1 MLIVGLGNPG
11 GEYRDTYHNIGFI
24 TVDKLAKRLGL
35 CFKESNF
42 SADVAEGN
50 IRGKKVIIAKPLTFM
65 NLSGESVAL
74 LINRFKLSLQEVVIV
89 YDDID
94 LPVGAVRVRR
104 DGSAGTHNGMRSVV
118 KCAGE
123 TPRIRIGTGM
133 PENGMELYAYVL
145 SKISGENKSLLE
157 SATEKVAAVLESY
170 VEDGDFDKM
179 MRECNKTV

>member
-11 GEYRDTYHNIGFI
+11 AQYRDTYHNIGFI

-35 CFKESNF
+35 NFKESSF
-42 SADVAEGN
+42 KAEVAEGN
-50 IRGKKVIIAKPLTFM
+50 VRGSKVIIAKPLTFM

-74 LINRFKLSLQEVVIV
+74 LINRYKLSPQEVIII

-94 LPVGAVRVRR
+94 LPVGVIRIRK

-118 KCAGE
+118 KSAGE
-123 TPRIRIGTGM
+123 LPRVRIGTGT
-133 PENGMELYAYVL
+133 PENGMELYSYVL
-145 SKISGENKSLLE
+145 SKINGDNKELLE
-157 SATEKVAAVLESY
+157 LATDKAAAALECF
-170 VEDGDFDKM
+170 VQDGDLDKM